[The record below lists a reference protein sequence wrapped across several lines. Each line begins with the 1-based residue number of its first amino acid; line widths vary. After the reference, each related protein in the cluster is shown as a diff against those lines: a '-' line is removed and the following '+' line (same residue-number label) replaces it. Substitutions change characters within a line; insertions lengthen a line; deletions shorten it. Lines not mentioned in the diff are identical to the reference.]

1 MLKAIVYICFMSK
14 RQLTYILT
22 FLLLFTVLVGM
33 QVYFLINSYALKEK
47 QIVELVRSKLKNLE
61 DDRDIFDDHYLK
73 NNRAMEVFLALDE
86 HKITQDSL
94 QNFYENRS
102 KEVSKATKHYLDS
115 LFLDLGYRVSVKK
128 ELTSVFSNT
137 SGKELLKNKITI
149 YESAKSEGEEHYLTN
164 GTWEVNFTKSITTK
178 DSNEI
183 QEADLEVDTYGF
195 LLSRS
200 STFTISNM
208 PWLLFKEIL
217 FFAITSIL
225 ILAAILYIFYRTY
238 KNLLKQEKQITVLHD
253 MVDNVSHEMRTPL
266 ATLRLASFN
275 LEKRHQDSDFAVLNR
290 QIIRLEKLLEPLTNP
305 LVTQEPG
312 EYNRN
317 NLQCFLTDLLPSA
330 TKTSVRLLTF
340 PKAPVF
346 IPKVSF
352 ETIISNLISNSVKY
366 GASKITISVEL
377 VSRALHLKVCDNG
390 QGIEE
395 SELPYIFKKFYR
407 IQKDNTYRGKGLGLG
422 LYIVK
427 KLVDDL
433 KGNIQVKSQVN
444 QGSEFLIILPYG
456 K

>member
-1 MLKAIVYICFMSK
+1 MLKAIDYICFMSK

-61 DDRDIFDDHYLK
+61 DDRDIFNDHYQK
-73 NNRAMEVFLALDE
+73 NSSAMDVFLALDE

-94 QNFYENRS
+94 RNFYKSRS
-102 KEVSKATKHYLDS
+102 KEVSKATKRYLDS

-128 ELTSVFSNT
+128 ELTSVLSKI
-137 SGKELLKNKITI
+137 SGKELLKNKITL
-149 YESAKSEGEEHYLTN
+149 YESAKSDGEEYYLTS
-164 GTWEVNFTKSITTK
+164 GTWEVNFTRSITSK
-178 DSNEI
+178 DSSEV
-183 QEADLEVDTYGF
+183 QVAGLEVDNYGF
-195 LLSRS
+195 ILSRS

-208 PWLLFKEIL
+208 SWILFKEIL
-217 FFAITSIL
+217 LFAITSIL
-225 ILAAILYIFYRTY
+225 ILAAILFLFYRTY
-238 KNLLKQEKQITVLHD
+238 KNLLKQEKQITILHD

-266 ATLRLASFN
+266 ATMRLASFN

-290 QIIRLEKLLEPLTNP
+290 QIIRLEQLLAPLTNP
-305 LVTQEPG
+305 LAPQEPT

-317 NLQCFLTDLLPSA
+317 DLQCFLTDLLPSA
-330 TKTSVRLLTF
+330 TKTSVSLIAF
-340 PKAPVF
+340 PKAPIY

-352 ETIISNLISNSVKY
+352 ETIIGNLISNSIKY
-366 GASKITISVEL
+366 GASKITISAEI
-377 VSRALHLKVCDNG
+377 VSKALHLKVCDNG

-395 SELPYIFKKFYR
+395 SELPYIFEKFYR
-407 IQKDNTYRGKGLGLG
+407 IQKENTYRGKGLGLG

-427 KLVDDL
+427 NLVEDL
-433 KGNIQVKSQVN
+433 KGKVQVKSQLN

-456 K
+456 E